1 MNFFL
6 KKFELIVRY
15 IIAFSILFWFIVD
28 YKPNYL
34 NYLVSNKILIFDYLA
49 MISCLMIGLILIFFV
64 INKNIAIK
72 LSFIF
77 SICVL
82 SFSSICI
89 QFLF

>member
-6 KKFELIVRY
+6 KKVELTVRY
-15 IIAFSILFWFIVD
+15 IVAFSILFWFIFD

-34 NYLVSNKILIFDYLA
+34 NYLVSNKILIFNYLVV
-49 MISCLMIGLILIFFV
+49 ISCLMIGLILIFFV

-72 LSFIF
+72 LSFLF
-77 SICVL
+77 SVCVL
-82 SFSSICI
+82 LFSSICV